1 MIGRGKESGRGLL
14 PLLVSSRLVLQ
25 IADRR
30 SSGNGIEADG
40 DRPVWYYTQTLQIH
54 CREGKRSKADDI
66 ATLFSPF
73 KASWIPRWDQP
84 CCLSSTR

>member
-1 MIGRGKESGRGLL
+1 MIGRARGSGRDLL
-14 PLLVSSRLVLQ
+14 LLLVSSRLVPQ
-25 IADRR
+25 TADRR

-40 DRPVWYYTQTLQIH
+40 DRPVWCQTQTLQIH

-73 KASWIPRWDQP
+73 KAS
-84 CCLSSTR
+84 